1 MLASY
6 LRKNNIYLQLKMLQS
21 GLEIRGT
28 PQAGDWY
35 SLFKLLFETQ

>member
-6 LRKNNIYLQLKMLQS
+6 LRKNNMYLQLKMLQS

-28 PQAGDWY
+28 LQADDWY
-35 SLFKLLFETQ
+35 SVFKLLLETQ